1 MAASTSATID
11 NSVQN
16 PEAITPSLSDGQN
29 DDDRK
34 SNLQAEPISSS
45 RIGFFETVQNRAT
58 DSISHED
65 STIPLAWQALL
76 TGLVDALIYS
86 RSQIWTG
93 FQTGNMVQFSQNI
106 AQFILPNAERFPLL
120 TLERSLSVS
129 SFIFGSFLGGKL
141 GDHFGHSKRGWVAF
155 SAFLQSCLLF
165 GAAGILLSRPEN
177 ETPTF
182 QFWPPIIVLTSL
194 SMGMQSVSAQKL
206 SSPAFATTVAF
217 TATLTQIA
225 SDPFLF
231 HLSFS
236 PIEQVRASWKERK
249 NRQRSGSIEG
259 QRKDNDE
266 KPKPIK
272 PKSLGR
278 DRRMFGIFMLCTGA
292 GIAEC
297 FLYSRAGLRGGM
309 TIAAAFKMVQAILWF
324 IAPRGQPAS
333 TSDGQK
339 K

>member
-1 MAASTSATID
+1 MD
-11 NSVQN
+11 GPVQN
-16 PEAITPSLSDGQN
+16 AEATTPSTFN
-29 DDDRK
+29 VHDDTK
-34 SNLQAEPISSS
+34 SNDQAESTTSEKVGLFQSI
-45 RIGFFETVQNRAT
+45 RQRAT

-106 AQFILPNAERFPLL
+106 AQFILPNAEKFPLL

-129 SFIFGSFLGGKL
+129 SFICGSFLGGKL
-141 GDHFGHSKRGWVAF
+141 GDRFGHSKRGWVAF
-155 SAFLQSCLLF
+155 SAFIQSCLLF
-165 GAAGILLSRPEN
+165 GAAIMLLCKPEDML
-177 ETPTF
+177 PTIHY
-182 QFWPPIIVLTSL
+182 WPPIIVMTSL

-231 HLSFS
+231 HLSLA
-236 PIEQVRASWKERK
+236 PV
-249 NRQRSGSIEG
+249 
-259 QRKDNDE
+259 E
-266 KPKPIK
+266 KAR
-272 PKSLGR
+272 R

-309 TIAAAFKMVQAILWF
+309 TIAASFKMVQAILWF
-324 IAPRGQPAS
+324 TAPRGQPVTANA
-333 TSDGQK
+333 QK

>member
-1 MAASTSATID
+1 MGGP
-11 NSVQN
+11 VQN
-16 PEAITPSLSDGQN
+16 AEATTPSSSNVQDET
-29 DDDRK
+29 K
-34 SNLQAEPISSS
+34 SNTQAESTTSENAGLFQSIQ
-45 RIGFFETVQNRAT
+45 TRAT

-106 AQFILPNAERFPLL
+106 AQYMLPDAERFPLL
-120 TLERSLSVS
+120 TLERALSVI
-129 SFIFGSFLGGKL
+129 SFIFGSFIGGKL
-141 GDHFGHSKRGWVAF
+141 GDRFGHSKRGWVAF

-165 GAAGILLSRPEN
+165 GAAGILLSLPEDAM
-177 ETPTF
+177 PTIHY
-182 QFWPPIIVLTSL
+182 WPPIIVMTSL

-231 HLSFS
+231 HLSLA
-236 PIEQVRASWKERK
+236 PIEQARASWNERK

-259 QRKDNDE
+259 QREETE
-266 KPKPIK
+266 KPKPVK
-272 PKSLGR
+272 PKTLGR

-309 TIAAAFKMVQAILWF
+309 AIAASFKMVQAILWF
-324 IAPRGQPAS
+324 FAPRGQPVKTNA
-333 TSDGQK
+333 QK

>member
-1 MAASTSATID
+1 MATSALD
-11 NSVQN
+11 GPVQN
-16 PEAITPSLSDGQN
+16 AEAITPSSSDAH
-29 DDDRK
+29 DDGK
-34 SNLQAEPISSS
+34 SNTQVENVVTEKVGLLEKIK
-45 RIGFFETVQNRAT
+45 IRAT
-58 DSISHED
+58 DTISHED

-106 AQFILPNAERFPLL
+106 AQYMLPNAERFPLL

-141 GDHFGHSKRGWVAF
+141 GNHFGHSKRGWVAF

-165 GAAGILLSRPEN
+165 GASAILLARPEDDI
-177 ETPTF
+177 PSF
-182 QFWPPIIVLTSL
+182 HYWPPIIVMTSL

-231 HLSFS
+231 HLSLA
-236 PIEQVRASWKERK
+236 PIEQARASWKERK
-249 NRQRSGSIEG
+249 NRQRSDSIEG
-259 QRKDNDE
+259 QREENE
-266 KPKPIK
+266 KPKPVK
-272 PKSLGR
+272 PKTLGR
-278 DRRMFGIFMLCTGA
+278 DRRMFGIFMLCAGA

-309 TIAAAFKMVQAILWF
+309 TIAASFKMVQAILWF
-324 IAPRGQPAS
+324 IAPDGQPAK
-333 TSDGQK
+333 TNEQK

>member
-1 MAASTSATID
+1 MTASVLSGP
-11 NSVQN
+11 VQN
-16 PEAITPSLSDGQN
+16 AEATTPSSSNAHDDG
-29 DDDRK
+29 K
-34 SNLQAEPISSS
+34 SNIQAESTDTERP
-45 RIGFFETVQNRAT
+45 GLFEVIRTRAT
-58 DSISHED
+58 DLISHED

-106 AQFILPNAERFPLL
+106 AQYILPNAERFPLL

-129 SFIFGSFLGGKL
+129 SFICGSFIGGKL
-141 GDHFGHSKRGWVAF
+141 GDRFGHSKRGWVAF

-165 GAAGILLSRPEN
+165 GASAILLARPEDDQ
-177 ETPTF
+177 PSF
-182 QFWPPIIVLTSL
+182 QFWPPIIVMTSL

-231 HLSFS
+231 HLSLA

-259 QRKDNDE
+259 QREESE
-266 KPKPIK
+266 KPKPVK
-272 PKSLGR
+272 PKTLGR
-278 DRRMFGIFMLCTGA
+278 DRRMFGIFMLCVGA

-297 FLYSRAGLRGGM
+297 FLYSAAGLSGGM
-309 TIAAAFKMVQAILWF
+309 TIAASFKMVQAILWF
-324 IAPRGQPAS
+324 TAPRGQPVA
-333 TSDGQK
+333 TKAQK
-339 K
+339 